1 MAGGMLQQALKGA
14 GTPGAAGTQNPLSGL
29 SGMFK
34 KKKKP

>member
-1 MAGGMLQQALKGA
+1 MAGGMLQQALKGNGA
-14 GTPGAAGTQNPLSGL
+14 PGAGTQNPLGGL